1 MGLFKNSTGSNSFF
15 NNGISMYAKSGR
27 IAIFLVVIFFAIGC
41 GKVSKYGPRKAECWA
56 SPTEV
61 PGAANDLLYAQCTK

>member
-1 MGLFKNSTGSNSFF
+1 
-15 NNGISMYAKSGR
+15 MYAKSGR